1 MANITISK
9 ATLSAG
15 LFLKVSYEEHL
26 PGNSTRN
33 HPNMTS
39 TDPVHEDLQRLFS
52 QLPAHMALICEEITN
67 EDYIMSLPEDDET
80 RQDYIVEMGES
91 VPAIAA
97 KKLRGRQSKLIPDP
111 NDENKPVL
119 AVSKFRTDTITIKGH
134 GGTYDEVIL
143 LGNRILS
150 TGKSKT
156 VGTPSIKLTDD
167 EYHYHADLQMI
178 VEAIKYEINEFLYN
192 GKKAPINDPQGELFG
207 DGIGTEE
214 HTLKTNAYRDP
225 TDSISSNDD
234 EPETHF
240 PGYIDSGPDTN
251 GAIDV
256 PNSAD
261 EY

>member
-9 ATLSAG
+9 ASLSAG

-39 TDPVHEDLQRLFS
+39 TDPVHEDLQKLFL

-80 RQDYIVEMGES
+80 RQEYIVEMGES

-97 KKLRGRQSKLIPDP
+97 KKLRGKQTRIVPDP
-111 NDENKPVL
+111 NAVDKPEL
-119 AVSKFRTDTITIKGH
+119 AVDKFKTDSITIKSH
-134 GGTYDEVIL
+134 GGSFDEVA
-143 LGNRILS
+143 LS
-150 TGKSKT
+150 GVRVLTTGKTKT
-156 VGTPSIKLTDD
+156 VGSPMTKLTDD
-167 EYHYHADLQMI
+167 EYKYHGDLQMI

-192 GKKAPINDPQGELFG
+192 GKKAPERQGDLFG

-214 HTLKTNAYRDP
+214 HTIKTNAYRDV
-225 TDSISSNDD
+225 TESINESDD
-234 EPETHF
+234 IELTF
-240 PGYIDSGPDTN
+240 PGGIPSP
-251 GAIDV
+251 AVDV